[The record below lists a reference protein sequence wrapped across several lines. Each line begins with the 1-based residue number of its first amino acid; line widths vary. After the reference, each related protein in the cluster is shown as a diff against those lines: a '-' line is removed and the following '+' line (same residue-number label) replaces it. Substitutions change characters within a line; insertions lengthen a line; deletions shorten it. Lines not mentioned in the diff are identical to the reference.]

1 MYLDCKLTDL
11 QDLWSSNI
19 FLMKINML
27 RLEFEP
33 HSGTNLY
40 GAAMMTK
47 LPVADYKMLSDSE
60 VAKFDVLQ
68 TGSYFMANSSFFR
81 PSDGIAPHR
90 LA

>member
-1 MYLDCKLTDL
+1 
-11 QDLWSSNI
+11 
-19 FLMKINML
+19 
-27 RLEFEP
+27 
-33 HSGTNLY
+33 
-40 GAAMMTK
+40 MMTK

-60 VAKFDVLQ
+60 VANFDVLQ